1 MVFDGVI
8 HVLKPAPVV
17 EAFAR
22 LGYPLGASVGLGILE
37 IVFTALY
44 VIPRTAVLGAVLLTA
59 YLGGAVATQL
69 RAGSGWFETIF
80 PVIVGAIIWGGLALR
95 DTRVRNLI

>member
-1 MVFDGVI
+1 VV

-22 LGYPLGASVGLGILE
+22 LGYPLSASVGIGILE
-37 IVFTALY
+37 LVFTALY
-44 VIPRTAVLGAVLLTA
+44 VVPRTAALGAVLLTG

-80 PVIVGAIIWGGLALR
+80 PVIIGAIVWGGLALR
-95 DTRVRNLI
+95 DARVRVFMTGSL